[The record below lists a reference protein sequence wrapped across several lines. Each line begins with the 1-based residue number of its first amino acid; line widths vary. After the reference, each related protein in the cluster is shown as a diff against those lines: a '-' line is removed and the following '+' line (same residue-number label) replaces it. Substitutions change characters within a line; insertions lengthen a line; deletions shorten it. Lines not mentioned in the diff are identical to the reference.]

1 MKKKRISGHWVKRE
15 INIHYTSGWCK
26 CIGRRKG
33 EFFIHKGDTGWV
45 LSNVPTG
52 LLICIAP
59 TMLTA
64 KKIAHEL
71 MMHDWPWA
79 DPINNQAAF
88 DQGLIRE
95 IIEKNDGMKPDK
107 NILPDRPETIEYG
120 NR

>member
-1 MKKKRISGHWVKRE
+1 MKNKRISGHWVKRE

-33 EFFIHKGDTGWV
+33 EFFIHKGDTGFV

-52 LLICIAP
+52 LLICVAP
-59 TMLTA
+59 TMLAA

-71 MMHDWPWA
+71 MMQDWPRD

-88 DQGLIRE
+88 DRDKIME
-95 IIEKNDGMKPDK
+95 IIEANDGFKPDGNSAAEK
-107 NILPDRPETIEYG
+107 LDNIDYG